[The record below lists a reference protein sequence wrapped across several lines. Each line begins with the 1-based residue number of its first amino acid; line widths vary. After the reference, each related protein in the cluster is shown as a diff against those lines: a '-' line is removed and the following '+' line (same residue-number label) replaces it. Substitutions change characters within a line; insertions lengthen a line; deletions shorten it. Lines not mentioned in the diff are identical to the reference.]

1 MMLDSEIHQ
10 HQLIR
15 HQNHQNLLTCSHNEG
30 QNCPP
35 IRLPHQ
41 NQSPIQSIH
50 AILQKKNDNDSN
62 KDDVE
67 VDSTLTTRKTRQM
80 SDLCKGLAST
90 QLSVDSASNEPVKTS
105 RKRKLSDLCNEID
118 SSNET
123 EPESANE
130 SESINDEIDEK
141 PGNKKRGK

>member
-1 MMLDSEIHQ
+1 MFAQRRAKLSSNSPTASKSKSDPINTRDS
-10 HQLIR
+10 
-15 HQNHQNLLTCSHNEG
+15 
-30 QNCPP
+30 
-35 IRLPHQ
+35 
-41 NQSPIQSIH
+41 
-50 AILQKKNDNDSN
+50 QKKNDNDSN

-141 PGNKKRGK
+141 PGNKKRGKGGRGGKRSRGKK